1 MAAKPAVTHRLV
13 GVVVLLAT
21 LGALLMSW
29 RATSHLT
36 EYVECQ
42 AEWSQAYASTSGE
55 RAKAADQDR
64 QALDNMIAA
73 VTESQTRAETRRA
86 LVIYQQIR
94 AEADDARTRNP
105 LPELP
110 NVCH

>member
-13 GVVVLLAT
+13 GVVVLVITFA
-21 LGALLMSW
+21 ALVMSW
-29 RATSHLT
+29 RATSNLT
-36 EYVECQ
+36 RYVECQ
-42 AEWSQAYASTSGE
+42 ARWSQVYASTSNE
-55 RAKAADQDR
+55 RAKAAEQDR

-94 AEADDARTRNP
+94 ADADAARTRNP

-110 NVCH
+110 SICH